1 MITVA
6 LDVMG
11 GDNCPDSNL
20 KGALLALKESPV
32 LTVSLFGPEALIRER
47 LNALDASWQSST
59 LSSRIRITDA
69 PETIS
74 LDEPPVAA
82 IQSKKRSSIVEG
94 IMSVKRGESNAFV
107 SAGSSG
113 AVLAGG
119 QLKIGRVKEV
129 LRTPLAVLIPTL
141 KGVSLLIDC
150 GANVDARPEWLC
162 QFARMGSLYMQHI
175 CGIRQPVVKLV
186 NIGLEE
192 EKGNALIKA
201 TRPMIE
207 ALPDLNYQGFIESRE
222 IPQGAADVIVTDA
235 FTGNAMLK
243 LYEGTAS
250 SLIHLI
256 KSALTENVRTKLGA
270 AMILPSLKKALSSFD
285 ASIYG
290 GAPLLGLRGLVVKC
304 HGNATEKEIKN
315 ALLQCETFVNA
326 GLNEK
331 LTEALAKD
339 KPVMEA
345 AKID

>member
-20 KGALLALKESPV
+20 KGAVLALKKSQV
-32 LTVSLFGPEALIRER
+32 LKVRLFGPEAVMREKLQSLGDVPMDR
-47 LNALDASWQSST
+47 LE
-59 LSSRIRITDA
+59 LSDA
-69 PETIS
+69 PEVIELT
-74 LDEPPVAA
+74 EAPVAA
-82 IQSKKRSSIVEG
+82 IQAKRHSSIVEG
-94 IMSVKRGESNAFV
+94 VMAVKRGECDAFV

-129 LRTPLAVLIPTL
+129 LRTPLAVLIPTA

-162 QFARMGSLYMQHI
+162 QFARMGSLYMQHV
-175 CGIRQPVVKLV
+175 CGIQKPVVKLV

-207 ALPDLNYQGFIESRE
+207 ALRDLNYQGFIESRE
-222 IPQGAADVIVTDA
+222 IPSGAADVIVTDA

-250 SLIHLI
+250 MLVHMI
-256 KSALTENVRTKLGA
+256 KSALTENLRTKLGA
-270 AMILPSLKKALSSFD
+270 AMILPALKKTLASFD

-290 GAPLLGLRGLVVKC
+290 GAPLLGLKGLVVKC
-304 HGNATEKEIKN
+304 HGNATETEICN
-315 ALLQCETFVNA
+315 ALLQCENFVNA
-326 GLNEK
+326 GLNDK
-331 LTEALAKD
+331 LTEALGAD
-339 KPVMEA
+339 KAIIEA
-345 AKID
+345 VKEL